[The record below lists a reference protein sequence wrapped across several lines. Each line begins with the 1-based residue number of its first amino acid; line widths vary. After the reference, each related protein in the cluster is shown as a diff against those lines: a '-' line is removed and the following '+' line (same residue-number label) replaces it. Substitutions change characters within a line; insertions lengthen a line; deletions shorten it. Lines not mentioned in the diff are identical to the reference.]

1 MRLGDSRKKTALPR
15 VTALTVVAI
24 GIIALLAPPYLLTAH
39 EAFAAKSGNDDHHD
53 KKHDDK
59 KDDNGNETPPGY
71 IAVDGELSEL
81 QLETGFSPSSNRI
94 ADYTIDPQGTLSF
107 GEHFS
112 LLLPQAPGV
121 LKNAESSELPVCFD
135 PDCNNDDLVLNID
148 VVDVNDQ
155 EFLYVETYLNEVPDS
170 LGDGFTA
177 NEVGFP
183 IYMWWTVEF
192 TDGTDQTYVA
202 IVHLEG
208 DPCEENGWLESS
220 SGTRCFDPEE

>member
-24 GIIALLAPPYLLTAH
+24 GIMALLAPPYLLTAH

-94 ADYTIDPQGTLSF
+94 ADVPLGGNQ
-107 GEHFS
+107 
-112 LLLPQAPGV
+112 
-121 LKNAESSELPVCFD
+121 SE
-135 PDCNNDDLVLNID
+135 I
-148 VVDVNDQ
+148 
-155 EFLYVETYLNEVPDS
+155 
-170 LGDGFTA
+170 
-177 NEVGFP
+177 
-183 IYMWWTVEF
+183 
-192 TDGTDQTYVA
+192 
-202 IVHLEG
+202 
-208 DPCEENGWLESS
+208 
-220 SGTRCFDPEE
+220 

>member
-1 MRLGDSRKKTALPR
+1 MRLRDSRKKSALPR

-24 GIIALLAPPYLLTAH
+24 RVIAVLTPPYSLITQ
-39 EAFAAKSGNDDHHD
+39 EAFADGENHD
-53 KKHDDK
+53 KE
-59 KDDNGNETPPGY
+59 NGRGNEIPPGY
-71 IAVDGELSEL
+71 IAIDGELSEL

-121 LKNAESSELPVCFD
+121 LKNAESSELPICFD

-148 VVDVNDQ
+148 VVNVDDQ
-155 EFLYVETYLNEVPDS
+155 EFLYVEAYLNEVPDS

-183 IYMWWTVEF
+183 IYMW
-192 TDGTDQTYVA
+192 
-202 IVHLEG
+202 
-208 DPCEENGWLESS
+208 
-220 SGTRCFDPEE
+220 